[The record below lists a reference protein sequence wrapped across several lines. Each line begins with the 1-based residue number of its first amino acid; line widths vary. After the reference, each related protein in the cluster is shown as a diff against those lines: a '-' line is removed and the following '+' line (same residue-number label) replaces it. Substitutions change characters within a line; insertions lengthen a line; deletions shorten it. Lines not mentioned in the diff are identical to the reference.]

1 MDYRELTE
9 ADYQRKL
16 RLVIVGAEGLHSRAQ
31 DVGDNRATIGWGY
44 TLNRNNNVDIW
55 RASGIE
61 LSDAQWQMLAR
72 IDAAPRDDKTRL
84 GLGFTRQLNEAGYH
98 ARRRPAC

>member
-44 TLNRNNNVDIW
+44 TLNRNNNVDI
-55 RASGIE
+55 
-61 LSDAQWQMLAR
+61 
-72 IDAAPRDDKTRL
+72 
-84 GLGFTRQLNEAGYH
+84 
-98 ARRRPAC
+98 